1 MDLKSLKPVGSV
13 DKKHEAGKAI
23 PFPGKG
29 HLSLEDDEL
38 P

>member
-1 MDLKSLKPVGSV
+1 MICFYQCNEK
-13 DKKHEAGKAI
+13 GKAD

-38 P
+38 C